1 MSDQQV
7 LKSIK
12 ETLTEI
18 EQTDPTV
25 LKAFIAE
32 YHFLKRDFRKSV
44 DLFAELFSDPD
55 LSPVLKQSVR
65 NFLIIGNTEL
75 RKKELETL
83 DFEITVNYIGVGT
96 ETINKASFAGKM
108 IEVGKL
114 LELINYHIK
123 GNQETEKT

>member
-1 MSDQQV
+1 MSDQLPV
-7 LKSIK
+7 KAILA
-12 ETLTEI
+12 EI
-18 EQTDPTV
+18 EKEDPTV
-25 LKAFIAE
+25 LRAFVAE
-32 YHFLKRDFRKSV
+32 YYFFKKDFRKSV

-55 LSPVLKQSVR
+55 LSPAIKQSVR